1 MYRRTPI
8 LFRIADSFFRHQLLF
23 WGALLVVSGLT
34 MAALYA
40 RSKTFHATAMTQV
53 QTTSVANVLGQD
65 DASTWVTPAQ
75 KSVDQF
81 NDLAK
86 QNQQGG
92 FLDAALQK
100 AQLTAPINVDPQADD
115 PRYGALQKNLVAA
128 AESPNQFSISL
139 TWDNPDECKRIL
151 DALQSQYIEEVGA
164 DKSLAST
171 ASVRFLDSQLADY
184 ARRMRISEKALADF
198 KASYGGQ
205 LSDAGTSYSNQLSS
219 LQAQLTDKEV
229 TLGESQHKKAFLQQQ
244 LLAMK
249 PMSIAEQTV
258 SDQTPLEKEVA
269 TLLARR
275 DAEMAGGS
283 GHGPL
288 TPQHPIIVTIDE
300 QIKALQKQQRLNA
313 AAPENTH
320 NTQTKLAENPQYQ
333 ALQQQIAE
341 ASIAAEADQQLM
353 QNLHQQIGKYQA
365 IVDKIPNAQRQ
376 LTDKIRDYSGLQD
389 AYQDLEKQRRE
400 VKTKADLDRLT
411 STSSL
416 LPIGVTYALPT
427 TGRTKL
433 IGMLIGSLILGLL
446 IGCIL
451 VVLSE
456 WADHS
461 LRYEPDTERL
471 LGVPVLASLPETADL
486 RSSPSRRA
494 LTHGKPAL
502 PGPEG

>member
-8 LFRIADSFFRHQLLF
+8 LFRIVDSFFRHQLLF
-23 WGALLVVSGLT
+23 WGALIVVSSLT

-40 RSKTFHATAMTQV
+40 RSKTFHASAMTQV
-53 QTTSVANVLGQD
+53 QTQSVANILGQD

-81 NDLAK
+81 NDLVK

-100 AQLTAPINVDPQADD
+100 AQLAAPINVNPQADD
-115 PRYGALQKNLVAA
+115 PRYAALQKNLVAA
-128 AESPNQFSISL
+128 VESPNQFSLSL
-139 TWDNPDECKRIL
+139 TWNNPDECKRIL
-151 DALQSQYIEEVGA
+151 DALQTQYIEEVGA

-171 ASVRFLDSQLADY
+171 TSVRFLDTQLADY

-229 TLGESQHKKAFLQQQ
+229 TLGENQHKKAFLQQQ
-244 LLAMK
+244 LTAIK

-269 TLLARR
+269 TLLAKR

-288 TPQHPIIVTIDE
+288 TPQHPIIVAIDE
-300 QIKALQKQQRLNA
+300 QIKALQKQQRQA
-313 AAPENTH
+313 AAPENKH

-333 ALQQQIAE
+333 LLQQQIAE

-353 QNLHQQIGKYQA
+353 QNLRQQIGKYQG
-365 IVDKIPNAQRQ
+365 IVTQIPKAQSQ
-376 LTDKIRDYSGLQD
+376 LTDKIRDYVGLQD
-389 AYQDLEKQRRE
+389 AYQTYEKQRRE

-411 STSSL
+411 SKSSL
-416 LPIGVTYALPT
+416 TPIGVTYALPT

-433 IGMLIGSLILGLL
+433 IGMLIGSLILGMLVGL
-446 IGCIL
+446 IL

-456 WADHS
+456 WGDNS
-461 LRYEPDTERL
+461 LRYEADAERL
-471 LGVPVLASLPETADL
+471 LGVPVLASLPDAADL
-486 RSSPSRRA
+486 RSSTSRRA
-494 LTHGKPAL
+494 LTHTSAVL

>member
-8 LFRIADSFFRHQLLF
+8 LFRIVDSFFRHQLLF
-23 WGALLVVSGLT
+23 WGALVVVSGLT
-34 MAALYA
+34 MSVLYA
-40 RSKTFHATAMTQV
+40 RSKTYHAVAMTQV
-53 QTTSVANVLGQD
+53 QTQSVANVLGQD
-65 DASTWVTPAQ
+65 DGNAWVTPAQ

-81 NDLAK
+81 NDLVK

-100 AQLTAPINVDPQADD
+100 AQLAAPINVDPQADD
-115 PRYGALQKNLVAA
+115 PRYAALQKNLVAA
-128 AESPNQFSISL
+128 VESPNQFSLSL
-139 TWDNPDECKRIL
+139 TWNNPDECKRIL
-151 DALQSQYIEEVGA
+151 DALQAQYIEEVGA
-164 DKSLAST
+164 DKSLTST
-171 ASVRFLDSQLADY
+171 TSVRFLDSQLADY
-184 ARRMRISEKALADF
+184 ARRMRTSEKALADF

-205 LSDAGTSYSNQLSS
+205 LSDAGMSYGNQLNS
-219 LQAQLTDKEV
+219 LKAQLTDKEI

-244 LLAMK
+244 LQTIK
-249 PMSIAEQTV
+249 PLSISGQTV

-269 TLLARR
+269 TLLAKR

-283 GHGPL
+283 DHGPL
-288 TPQHPIIVTIDE
+288 TPKHPIIVGIDE
-300 QIKALQKQQRLNA
+300 RIKALQAQQRLA
-313 AAPENTH
+313 AAPENKH
-320 NTQTKLAENPQYQ
+320 NTQTTLAENPQYQ
-333 ALQQQIAE
+333 ELQQQIAE

-353 QNLHQQIGKYQA
+353 QNLHQQIGKYQN
-365 IVDKIPNAQRQ
+365 IVNQIPNAQRQ
-376 LTDKIRDYSGLQD
+376 LADKIRDYSGLQD
-389 AYQDLEKQRRE
+389 GYQSIEKQRRE

-433 IGMLIGSLILGLL
+433 IGMLIGSLILGMLV
-446 IGCIL
+446 GFIL

-461 LRYEPDTERL
+461 LRYEADAERL
-471 LGVPVLASLPETADL
+471 LGIPVLASLPDAADL
-486 RSSPSRRA
+486 RPSSSRRA
-494 LTHGKPAL
+494 LTHAAR

>member
-8 LFRIADSFFRHQLLF
+8 LFRMVDSFFRHQLLF
-23 WGALLVVSGLT
+23 WGALIIVSSLT

-53 QTTSVANVLGQD
+53 QTQSVANILGQD
-65 DASTWVTPAQ
+65 DANTWVTPAQ

-81 NDLAK
+81 NDLIK

-92 FLDAALQK
+92 FLDVALQK
-100 AQLTAPINVDPQADD
+100 AQLAAPINVDPQADD
-115 PRYGALQKNLVAA
+115 PRYGALQKNLAA
-128 AESPNQFSISL
+128 SVESPNQFSLSL
-139 TWDNPDECKRIL
+139 TWNNPDECKRIL
-151 DALQSQYIEEVGA
+151 DALQAQYIEEVGA
-164 DKSLAST
+164 DKSLTST
-171 ASVRFLDSQLADY
+171 TSVRFLDSQLAEY

-229 TLGESQHKKAFLQQQ
+229 TLGENQHKKTFLQQQ
-244 LLAMK
+244 LQAIK
-249 PMSIAEQTV
+249 PMSISEQTV

-269 TLLARR
+269 TLLAKR

-288 TPQHPIIVTIDE
+288 TPQHPIIVAIDE
-300 QIKALQKQQRLNA
+300 QIKALQTQQRQA
-313 AAPENTH
+313 AAPENKR

-353 QNLHQQIGKYQA
+353 QNLRQQIGKYQG
-365 IVDKIPNAQRQ
+365 IVTQIPNAQRQ

-389 AYQDLEKQRRE
+389 AYQSLEKQRRE

-416 LPIGVTYALPT
+416 TPIGVTYALPT

-433 IGMLIGSLILGLL
+433 IGMLIGSLILGVLV
-446 IGCIL
+446 GFIL

-461 LRYEPDTERL
+461 LRYEADAERL
-471 LGVPVLASLPETADL
+471 LGVPVLACLPEAADL
-486 RSSPSRRA
+486 RSSSSRRA
-494 LTHGKPAL
+494 LTHTPAVL

>member
-8 LFRIADSFFRHQLLF
+8 LFRIVASFFRHQFLF
-23 WGALLVVSGLT
+23 WGALIVVSGLT
-34 MAALYA
+34 MAALFA
-40 RSKTFHATAMTQV
+40 RSKKFHATAMTQV
-53 QTTSVANVLGQD
+53 QTQSVANVLGQD
-65 DASTWVTPAQ
+65 DANTWTSPAQ

-92 FLDAALQK
+92 FLDVALQK
-100 AQLTAPINVDPQADD
+100 AQLTTPINVNPQADD
-115 PRYGALQKNLVAA
+115 PRYAALQKNLVAA
-128 AESPNQFSISL
+128 VESPNQFSISL
-139 TWDNPDECKRIL
+139 TWSNPDECKRIL
-151 DALQSQYIEEVGA
+151 DALQEQYIEEVGA
-164 DKSLAST
+164 DKSLTST
-171 ASVRFLDSQLADY
+171 ASVRFLDSQLAEY

-229 TLGESQHKKAFLQQQ
+229 TLGENQHKKAFLQQQ

-258 SDQTPLEKEVA
+258 SDQSPLEKEVA

-288 TPQHPIIVTIDE
+288 TPQHPIIDTIDE
-300 QIKALQKQQRLNA
+300 KIKALQKQQRQI
-313 AAPENTH
+313 AAPENKR

-333 ALQQQIAE
+333 TLQQQIAE

-353 QNLHQQIGKYQA
+353 QNLRQQIGKYQA
-365 IVDKIPNAQRQ
+365 IVAQIPNAQRQ

-433 IGMLIGSLILGLL
+433 IGMLIGSLLLGIL

-461 LRYEPDTERL
+461 LRYESDTERL
-471 LGVPVLASLPETADL
+471 LGVPVLASVPETADL
-486 RSSPSRRA
+486 RSSSSHRA
-494 LTHGKPAL
+494 LTHSQPAL

>member
-8 LFRIADSFFRHQLLF
+8 LYRIVDSFFRHQLLF
-23 WGALLVVSGLT
+23 WGALIIVSSLT

-53 QTTSVANVLGQD
+53 QTQSVANILGQD
-65 DASTWVTPAQ
+65 DANTWVSPAQ

-81 NDLAK
+81 NDLVK

-100 AQLTAPINVDPQADD
+100 AQLAAPINVNPQAND
-115 PRYGALQKNLVAA
+115 PSYAVLQKNLVAA
-128 AESPNQFSISL
+128 VESPNQFSLSL
-139 TWDNPDECKRIL
+139 TWNNPDECKRIL
-151 DALQSQYIEEVGA
+151 DALQAQYIEEVGA
-164 DKSLAST
+164 DKSMAST
-171 ASVRFLDSQLADY
+171 TSVRFLDTQLADY

-205 LSDAGTSYSNQLSS
+205 LSDAGTSYNNQLSS

-229 TLGESQHKKAFLQQQ
+229 TLGENQHKKAFLQQQ
-244 LLAMK
+244 LTAIK
-249 PMSIAEQTV
+249 PMSISEQTV

-269 TLLARR
+269 ILLAKR

-288 TPQHPIIVTIDE
+288 TPQHPIIVAIDE
-300 QIKALQKQQRLNA
+300 QIKALQKQQRQA
-313 AAPENTH
+313 AAPENKH

-353 QNLHQQIGKYQA
+353 QNLRQQIGKYQG
-365 IVDKIPNAQRQ
+365 IVTQIPKAQSQ
-376 LTDKIRDYSGLQD
+376 LTDKIREYSGLQD
-389 AYQDLEKQRRE
+389 AYQSVEKQRRE

-416 LPIGVTYALPT
+416 TPIGVTYALPT

-433 IGMLIGSLILGLL
+433 IGMLIGSLILGMLVGL
-446 IGCIL
+446 IL

-456 WADHS
+456 WGDHS
-461 LRYEPDTERL
+461 LRYEADAERL
-471 LGVPVLASLPETADL
+471 LGVPVLASLPDAADL
-486 RSSPSRRA
+486 RSSSSRRA
-494 LTHGKPAL
+494 LTHSPAAL
-502 PGPEG
+502 SGPEG

>member
-8 LFRIADSFFRHQLLF
+8 LFRIVDSFFRHQLLF
-23 WGALLVVSGLT
+23 WGALIVVSGLT

-40 RSKTFHATAMTQV
+40 RSKTYHAVAMTQV
-53 QTTSVANVLGQD
+53 QTQSVANVLGQD
-65 DASTWVTPAQ
+65 EAATWITPAQ

-81 NDLAK
+81 TDLSK

-100 AQLTAPINVDPQADD
+100 AQLSPPINIDPQADD
-115 PRYGALQKNLVAA
+115 PRYVALQKNLSAA
-128 AESPNQFSISL
+128 VESPNQFSLSL
-139 TWDNPDECKRIL
+139 TWNNPEECKRIL

-164 DKSLAST
+164 DKSLTST

-184 ARRMRISEKALADF
+184 ARRMRVSEKALADF

-229 TLGESQHKKAFLQQQ
+229 TLGENQHKGTFLRQQ
-244 LLAMK
+244 LQAIK

-283 GHGPL
+283 AHGPL

-300 QIKALQKQQRLNA
+300 QIKALQKQQRSA
-313 AAPENTH
+313 AAPENKR

-353 QNLHQQIGKYQA
+353 QNLKQQIGKYQG
-365 IVDKIPNAQRQ
+365 IVNQIPNAQRQ

-389 AYQDLEKQRRE
+389 AYQSLEKQRRE

-416 LPIGVTYALPT
+416 LPIGITYALPT
-427 TGRTKL
+427 TGQTKL
-433 IGMLIGSLILGLL
+433 IGMLIGSLILGIL

-461 LRYEPDTERL
+461 LRYDAERL

-486 RSSPSRRA
+486 RSASSRLA
-494 LTHGKPAL
+494 LTHAAR

>member
-8 LFRIADSFFRHQLLF
+8 LFRIVDSFFRHQLLF

-34 MAALYA
+34 MSVLYA
-40 RSKTFHATAMTQV
+40 RSKTYHAVAMTQV
-53 QTTSVANVLGQD
+53 QTQSVANILGQGD
-65 DASTWVTPAQ
+65 GNTWVTPAQ
-75 KSVDQF
+75 RSVDQF
-81 NDLAK
+81 NDLVK

-92 FLDAALQK
+92 FLASALRK
-100 AQLTAPINVDPQADD
+100 AQLAAPINVDPQGDD
-115 PRYGALQKNLVAA
+115 PRYAALQKNLVAA
-128 AESPNQFSISL
+128 VESPNQFSLSL
-139 TWDNPDECKRIL
+139 TWNNPDECKRIL
-151 DALQSQYIEEVGA
+151 DALQGQYIEEVGA
-164 DKSLAST
+164 DKSLASNT
-171 ASVRFLDSQLADY
+171 SVRFLDTQLADY

-205 LSDAGTSYSNQLSS
+205 LSDAGTSYSNQLNS

-229 TLGESQHKKAFLQQQ
+229 TLGASQHKKAFLQQQ
-244 LLAMK
+244 LQTIK

-269 TLLARR
+269 TLLAKR

-283 GHGPL
+283 SHGPL
-288 TPQHPIIVTIDE
+288 TPKHPIIVTIDE
-300 QIKALQKQQRLNA
+300 QIKALQKQQREA
-313 AAPENTH
+313 AAPENKH

-353 QNLHQQIGKYQA
+353 QNLRQQIGKYQT
-365 IVDKIPNAQRQ
+365 IVNQIPKAQSQ
-376 LTDKIRDYSGLQD
+376 LTDKIREYSDLQD
-389 AYQDLEKQRRE
+389 AYQTYEKQRRE
-400 VKTKADLDRLT
+400 VKTKADIDRLT

-433 IGMLIGSLILGLL
+433 IGMLIGSLILGMLL
-446 IGCIL
+446 GFIL

-461 LRYEPDTERL
+461 LRYEVDAERL
-471 LGVPVLASLPETADL
+471 LGVPVLASLPDAADL
-486 RSSPSRRA
+486 RSASSRRA
-494 LTHGKPAL
+494 LTHAAAR

>member
-8 LFRIADSFFRHQLLF
+8 LYRIVDSFFRHQLLF
-23 WGALLVVSGLT
+23 WGALIVVSSLT

-40 RSKTFHATAMTQV
+40 RSKTFHASAMTQV
-53 QTTSVANVLGQD
+53 QTQSVANILGQD
-65 DASTWVTPAQ
+65 DANTWVSPAQ

-81 NDLAK
+81 NDLVK

-100 AQLTAPINVDPQADD
+100 AQLASPINVNPQADD

-128 AESPNQFSISL
+128 VESPNQFSLSL
-139 TWDNPDECKRIL
+139 TWNNPEECKRIL
-151 DALQSQYIEEVGA
+151 DALQAQYIEEVGA

-171 ASVRFLDSQLADY
+171 TSVRFLDTQLADY

-229 TLGESQHKKAFLQQQ
+229 TLGENQHKKAFLQQQ
-244 LLAMK
+244 LTAIK
-249 PMSIAEQTV
+249 PMSISEQTV

-269 TLLARR
+269 TLLAKR

-288 TPQHPIIVTIDE
+288 TPQHPIIAAIDE
-300 QIKALQKQQRLNA
+300 QIKALQTQQRQA
-313 AAPENTH
+313 AAPENKH
-320 NTQTKLAENPQYQ
+320 NTQTKLAENPSYQ

-353 QNLHQQIGKYQA
+353 QNLRQQIGKYQA
-365 IVDKIPNAQRQ
+365 IVAQIPNAQRQ
-376 LTDKIRDYSGLQD
+376 LTDKIRDYVGLQD
-389 AYQDLEKQRRE
+389 AYQSVEKQRRE

-416 LPIGVTYALPT
+416 TPIGVTYALPT

-433 IGMLIGSLILGLL
+433 IGMLVGSLVLGMLVGL
-446 IGCIL
+446 IL

-456 WADHS
+456 WSDHS
-461 LRYEPDTERL
+461 LRYEADAERL
-471 LGVPVLASLPETADL
+471 LGVPVLASLPDAADL
-486 RSSPSRRA
+486 RSSSSRR
-494 LTHGKPAL
+494 AL
-502 PGPEG
+502 PGPER